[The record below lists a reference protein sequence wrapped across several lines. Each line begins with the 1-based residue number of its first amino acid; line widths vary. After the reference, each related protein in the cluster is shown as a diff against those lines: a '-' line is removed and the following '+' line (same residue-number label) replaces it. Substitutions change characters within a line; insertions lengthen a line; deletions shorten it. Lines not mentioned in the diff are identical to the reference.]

1 MLNHF
6 PAWKNI
12 LIILTILVA
21 TLYALPNLFGSD
33 PSIQVSPLRKAVLDD
48 QKAGKIKQ
56 TLEKNGISWAS
67 DELED
72 SKLLFRFSN
81 TDDQL
86 KAADLLRSDLGS
98 QYVAALNLAPATP
111 KWLRSLGAE
120 PMYLG
125 LDLRGGVHFLLEID
139 MDSAIKQAEER
150 NANDIRTGLRENK
163 IRYRTVNSQQGDI
176 NVEFKDLEN
185 LEKARDFIARD
196 LTGLELVPQQDDKN
210 LVLVARLTFNQK
222 QEIKK
227 FAIAQNMTTLR
238 NRVNE
243 LGVAEP
249 VIQQQGE
256 ERIVVQLPGVQDTA
270 RAKEIL
276 GATATLEFRMADVK
290 HDVQLALRGRVP
302 AGTRLYYERDG
313 NPVLLKRQII
323 VTGDQVVDAS
333 SGLDQQ
339 TGGPMVSVTLDGVGA
354 KKMGRVTSDNI
365 GKPMAVVFIENKSET
380 KKVNGK
386 LVRERKQVEEVIN
399 IATIRDNFSRR
410 FQITG
415 LDSTTEARNLALLL
429 RAGALAAPMDIVE
442 ERTVGPSLGKDNI
455 EKGFLSVIVGFVAV
469 LLFMI
474 AYYSKF
480 GLIADI
486 ALTANLILLFAVLS
500 FLQATLTLPGIA
512 GIVLTVGMAVDANV
526 LIFERIRE
534 ELKSGS
540 TPQQAIHAGYE
551 KAFSTIFDANLTTL
565 IAAVVLFS
573 FGTGPIKGFAV
584 TLSIGIVTSMFT
596 AILVTRMLINWLYGS
611 KRLDNLSI
619 WPLWMSGS
627 KALEGV
633 VADRG
638 VTDGI
643 EG

>member
-12 LIILTILVA
+12 LIILAIIIA
-21 TLYALPNLFGSD
+21 AIYALPNLYGSD
-33 PSIQVSPLRKAVLDD
+33 PSIQVSPLRKAILDD
-48 QKAGKIKQ
+48 EKAETIRDTLKQ
-56 TLEKNGISWAS
+56 NGISWKS
-67 DELED
+67 DTLDD
-72 SKLLFRFSN
+72 SSLLLRFIN
-81 TDDQL
+81 TDTQL
-86 KAADLLRSDLGS
+86 KAADLLRHDLGS

-111 KWLRSLGAE
+111 EWLRSLGAE

-150 NANDIRTGLRENK
+150 NASDIRSGLRENK
-163 IRYRTVNSQQGDI
+163 VRYRSVKAQDGQI
-176 NVEFKDLEN
+176 IVQFKDLDQVN
-185 LEKARDFIARD
+185 KARDYISRQ
-196 LTGLELVPQQDDKN
+196 LSGLEFVPQEEQS
-210 LVLVARLTFNQK
+210 LTLIARLTPNQK
-222 QEIKK
+222 REIKK

-276 GATATLEFRMADVK
+276 GATATLEFRLADVK
-290 HDVQLALRGRVP
+290 HDVQLAVRGRIP
-302 AGTRLYYERDG
+302 AGTRLYSERDG
-313 NPVLLKRQII
+313 TPVLLKRQII
-323 VTGDQVVDAS
+323 VTGNQVVDAS

-380 KKVNGK
+380 KKINGK
-386 LVRERKQVEEVIN
+386 LVRERKQVAEVIN

-455 EKGFLSVIVGFVAV
+455 EKGFQSVIVGFIAV

-474 AYYSKF
+474 VYYRKF
-480 GLIADI
+480 GFIADI
-486 ALTANLILLFAVLS
+486 ALTANLVLLFAILS

-565 IAAVVLFS
+565 IAAIVLFS

-596 AILVTRMLINWLYGS
+596 AILVTRMLINWIYGS

-619 WPLWMSGS
+619 WPLWTSQHKVLDNVSDDNG
-627 KALEGV
+627 LTEGMK
-633 VADRG
+633 G
-638 VTDGI
+638 
-643 EG
+643 